1 MTTYT
6 QAFKASTITAAFDEV
21 VTTDAAHGRVAT
33 VLLSAIAVD
42 YGFELPTSPA
52 AFIAKI
58 NTQFMACEKA
68 PGAMVALTQVLHA
81 AASAVI
87 AAGVA
92 KKLPALS
99 ALPAWADPVAIA
111 EKKAKASAV
120 RAANKAAKAEAEA
133 EASPAPAP
141 TLATAPAAPAIDHN
155 EALAIVLAALGASLF
170 TEAQLVT
177 LRAACG
183 VTELA

>member
-33 VLLSAIAVD
+33 VLLSAITAD

-58 NTQFMACEKA
+58 NSQFMACEKA
-68 PGAMVALTQVLHA
+68 PASMAALVQVLHA
-81 AASAVI
+81 TASAVI

-99 ALPAWADPVAIA
+99 PLPAWADPVAIA

-133 EASPAPAP
+133 AAPAP
-141 TLATAPAAPAIDHN
+141 TLATAPIAPAIDHT
-155 EALAIVLAALGASLF
+155 EALTIVLAALGDSLF

>member
-21 VTTDAAHGRVAT
+21 VTTDAAHGRIAT
-33 VLLSAIAVD
+33 VLLSAITAD

-68 PGAMVALTQVLHA
+68 PASMVSLVQVLHA
-81 AASAVI
+81 TASAVI
-87 AAGVA
+87 AAGAA

-99 ALPAWADPVAIA
+99 ALPAWADPAAIA

-141 TLATAPAAPAIDHN
+141 ALATAPTAPAIDHT
-155 EALAIVLAALGASLF
+155 EALTIVLAALGSSLY
-170 TEAQLVT
+170 TEAQLEA